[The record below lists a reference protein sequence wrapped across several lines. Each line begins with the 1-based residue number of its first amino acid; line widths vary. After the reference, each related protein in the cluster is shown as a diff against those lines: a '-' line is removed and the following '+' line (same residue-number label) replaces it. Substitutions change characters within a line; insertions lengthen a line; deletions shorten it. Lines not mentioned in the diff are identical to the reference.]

1 MPGLAL
7 LVEAPACNTVHL
19 FNLFTNNMPKNL
31 HRLLASAVL
40 LIVMTSGHSAG
51 AAAMYGTVTAGLAYI
66 DHIGADNRRVV
77 RASNSEWGTSLIG
90 FQTAEELT
98 SDMQVLTRLESGF
111 NTATGT
117 VGSDGMLF
125 NRYATLGVESKT
137 WGRLETGRSMAYS
150 NDVWYIDPMGLNWS
164 GSATLTKGH
173 SWNAWSHTV
182 GYRSPQLGGLAVGL
196 QSSVGGRACRSTA
209 GVLSFQRGGLDV
221 RAIFDEMRDSQG
233 QLSDLFDASREL
245 IVGAR
250 YDQGANSWFVAY
262 NIVRAPDAAAGG
274 DTAMRH
280 VWAGINRKVGARD
293 LLRLGIYAARSN
305 MSDSRGLLVS
315 GGWEHTFAPALTLW
329 GTAAVVRNSREA
341 AFPVAAYWQDVP
353 APGATQHT
361 VNGGLIYT
369 F

>member
-1 MPGLAL
+1 MPKYLHCLPASAAL
-7 LVEAPACNTVHL
+7 LLMTS
-19 FNLFTNNMPKNL
+19 L
-31 HRLLASAVL
+31 HSAV
-40 LIVMTSGHSAG
+40 
-51 AAAMYGTVTAGLAYI
+51 AATMYGTVTAGLSYV
-66 DHIGADNRRVV
+66 DHIGAKNGSVV

-90 FQTAEELT
+90 IQMAEALT
-98 SDMQVLTRLESGF
+98 SDVQLLIRLESGF

-125 NRYATLGVESKT
+125 SRYSTLGVESKT
-137 WGRLETGRSMAYS
+137 WGRLEAGRSMAYS

-182 GYRSPQLGGLAVGL
+182 GYRSPQSGGMAIGL

-209 GVLSFQRGGLDV
+209 AALSFQRGGLDV
-221 RAIFDEMRDSQG
+221 RAIYDETRDSQG
-233 QLSDLFDASREL
+233 QLSELFDASREW

-250 YDQGANSWFVAY
+250 YDQSANSWFVAY
-262 NIVRAPDAAAGG
+262 NIVRAPDASASG
-274 DTAMRH
+274 DTSMRH
-280 VWAGINRKVGARD
+280 VWAGVNHKIGSRD
-293 LLRLGIYAARSN
+293 LLRLGIYGARSN
-305 MSDSRGLLVS
+305 VTDSRALLVS

-329 GTAAVVRNSREA
+329 GTAAVVRNNREA
-341 AFPVAAYWQDVP
+341 AFPVAAYWQDLP